1 MMSGLGERLQEQV
14 DELKRL
20 RDELRVQAELAK
32 MEARD
37 LWETSEKRWDDL
49 ESNLERLGREA
60 HEPLE
65 KVGEAVKQLVHEIG
79 EAYKEIRKLV

>member
-1 MMSGLGERLQEQV
+1 MSGLGERLQEQV

-37 LWETSEKRWDDL
+37 LWEHSEKRWEEL
-49 ESNLERLGREA
+49 ESNLERVGREA
-60 HEPLE
+60 QEPIE
-65 KVGEAVKQLVHEIG
+65 KVGEAARQLVHEIG
-79 EAYKEIRKLV
+79 EAYKEIRRLL